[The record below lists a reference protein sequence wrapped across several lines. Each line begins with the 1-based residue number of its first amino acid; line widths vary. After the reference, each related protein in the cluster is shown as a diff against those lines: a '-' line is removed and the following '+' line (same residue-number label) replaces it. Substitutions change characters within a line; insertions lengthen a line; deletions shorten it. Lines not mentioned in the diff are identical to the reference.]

1 MKKFF
6 LGVILFSLVSNYT
19 NAQEI
24 DNIELPNTIKEIR
37 LHYPGVPTFG
47 IYKPLNDKD
56 LVGGKIGGT
65 ILPVMAA
72 AVYLEYRH
80 YFRPMNNSEN
90 VSKGSF
96 LYAVKPF
103 AAYFKSF
110 YDTKESSGFGISGAF
125 GYEWKTKSGFFF
137 RPSIEPTILIS
148 SETDVLESS
157 AYGTMF
163 QSFLSTIAIG
173 YKW

>member
-1 MKKFF
+1 MNRYF
-6 LGVILFSLVSNYT
+6 LHIILFLFIST
-19 NAQEI
+19 TAKAQEI
-24 DNIELPNTIKEIR
+24 NNVELPNTIKEIR

-47 IYKPLNDKD
+47 VFKPLNEKD

-65 ILPVMAA
+65 ILPVMTA

-80 YFRPMNNSEN
+80 YFSPMNNAKN

-103 AAYFKSF
+103 AVYFKSLF
-110 YDTKESSGFGISGAF
+110 DPKESSGFGISGAF
-125 GYEWKTKSGFFF
+125 GYEWKSKSGFFF
-137 RPSIEPTILIS
+137 RPSIEPAILIS
-148 SETDVLESS
+148 SEADVLESS
-157 AYGTMF
+157 TYATMF
-163 QSFLSTIAIG
+163 QSFASTVAIG